1 MILRRREGRSGKV
14 LRSMTRR
21 CILCNEDTPH
31 DVIMVK
37 IRPRHGRLRWQ
48 VRILDLC
55 KQCGSHR
62 IATKQHGPNP
72 A

>member
-1 MILRRREGRSGKV
+1 MILRLGDGHGKV
-14 LRSMTRR
+14 LRSLTRW

-37 IRPRHGRLRWQ
+37 IRPRYGRLRWQ
-48 VRILDLC
+48 VRVLDLC
-55 KQCGSHR
+55 KKCGSHR
-62 IATKQHGPNP
+62 VAVTQRGPDT

>member
-1 MILRRREGRSGKV
+1 MILRRRDGRNGKV

-37 IRPRHGRLRWQ
+37 IRPRYGRLRWQ
-48 VRILDLC
+48 VRILVLC

-62 IATKQHGPNP
+62 IAAKQRGPN
-72 A
+72 AA